1 MATNCNTL
9 VGFSYDRCE
18 PNLGGVQKVWLANWE
33 EGAVTVDTS
42 TGDTNGVITAITTS
56 SGNTWI
62 EFPMR
67 KNVASMTSNLQV
79 GDEGGVY
86 VQTDLAMVF
95 SKMETSKRLSMVSL
109 ATGEI
114 MAIVKD
120 ANGLYWFL
128 GKDNPLLASAGAG
141 ETGTQKS
148 DPNHYTVTLTD
159 ESREYPFQVDE
170 SALPASIKPAA

>member
-1 MATNCNTL
+1 MSMNCNTL
-9 VGFSYDRCE
+9 VGFTYDRCE
-18 PNLGGVQKVWLANWE
+18 PNLGGIQKVWLANWE
-33 EGAVTVDTS
+33 EGAATIGAS
-42 TGDTNGVITAITTS
+42 GDTKDMVTTLTLS

-67 KNVASMTSNLQV
+67 KNVASMSSNLQV

-86 VQTDLAMVF
+86 VQTDLSMVF

-128 GKDNPLLASAGAG
+128 GKDNPLLASAGTG
-141 ETGTQKS
+141 ETGTGKA

-159 ESREYPFQVDE
+159 ESREYPFQVDGAIAPDH
-170 SALPASIKPAA
+170 SA

>member
-1 MATNCNTL
+1 MAMNCNTL
-9 VGFSYDRCE
+9 VGFTYDRCQ

-33 EGAVTVDTS
+33 EGAATVAAS
-42 TGDTNGVITAITTS
+42 GDTKDMINNITLS

-86 VQTDLAMVF
+86 VQTDLSMVF

-141 ETGTQKS
+141 ETGTGKA

-159 ESREYPFQVDE
+159 ESREYPFQVDGSIAPDH
-170 SALPASIKPAA
+170 SA

>member
-1 MATNCNTL
+1 MSMNCNTL
-9 VGFSYDRCE
+9 VGFTYDRCE

-33 EGAVTVDTS
+33 EGAATVDTS
-42 TGDTNGVITAITTS
+42 SADTQNMITAITLS

-79 GDEGGVY
+79 GDEGGNY

-109 ATGEI
+109 ASGEA

-120 ANGLYWFL
+120 SNGLYWFL
-128 GKDNPLLASAGAG
+128 GKDNPLTASAGAG
-141 ETGTQKS
+141 ETGTAKS

-159 ESREYPFQVDE
+159 ESREYPFQIDG
-170 SALPASIKPAA
+170 SAAPDHSA